1 MKSLSIL
8 IPVFNEE
15 ESLLA
20 LFGELKN
27 HFENNS
33 AIEVI
38 FINDQYQGII
48 LGDSLL
54 MKLFTA
60 IIFPDL
66 SEGYDVLLHPIAFAG
81 WIGLLVTML
90 NLLPIGQLDGGHI
103 IYALFGDKYKL
114 FFKLFF
120 IF

>member
-20 LFGELKN
+20 LFSELKN

-38 FINDQYQGII
+38 FINDGSSDQSQYLIEKANVAVVPGSAFGSPGYIR
-48 LGDSLL
+48 LSYATSLEL
-54 MKLFTA
+54 IKEA
-60 IIFPDL
+60 VNRI
-66 SEGYDVLLHPIAFAG
+66 S
-81 WIGLLVTML
+81 
-90 NLLPIGQLDGGHI
+90 NSLD
-103 IYALFGDKYKL
+103 
-114 FFKLFF
+114 
-120 IF
+120 

>member
-1 MKSLSIL
+1 MQIGAAGPIAGFIIAVPSLI
-8 IPVFNEE
+8 IG
-15 ESLLA
+15 LL
-20 LFGELKN
+20 L
-27 HFENNS
+27 S
-33 AIEVI
+33 EVI
-38 FINDQYQGII
+38 FINDQYRGII

-103 IYALFGDKYKL
+103 AYACLLYTSPSPRDS
-114 FFKLFF
+114 
-120 IF
+120 

>member
-38 FINDQYQGII
+38 FINDGSSDQSQYLIEKEITHHSSWKLIDLYRNYGKSVALQSGIDI
-48 LGDSLL
+48 STGELIATLDADLQDDPKELSL
-54 MKLFTA
+54 
-60 IIFPDL
+60 I
-66 SEGYDVLLHPIAFAG
+66 
-81 WIGLLVTML
+81 
-90 NLLPIGQLDGGHI
+90 HI
-103 IYALFGDKYKL
+103 
-114 FFKLFF
+114 
-120 IF
+120 